1 MLKLASRLSRCVL
14 LRNQHAFVQG
24 YSSFNTT
31 ASWCDNSSDQDSNEV
46 QDLIFKVDEIETEA
60 KPVLAC
66 VSDLMKTSKVEYL
79 ESNLPIQLRMGVDFE
94 TNKDKIKKRFN
105 KFQIRHVI
113 DMDNGGRNARIIV
126 VCDPSETAAALEFG
140 ALLAGSSKMMLDFV
154 YEKPEVDY
162 CFCLEN
168 QFEVFRRNDTF
179 KTTLQKMA
187 VDIPVVLNEK
197 KGKFNEYVINDLDV
211 IQKFNKPLLCGS
223 KEDFGVV
230 VGDMSMSE
238 EKLIENIQIVT
249 DKLSK
254 LFGFAMTK
262 QGKSADKDRLFLKNA
277 RLQVAG
283 LEDFNIECAD
293 NKPELIF

>member
-31 ASWCDNSSDQDSNEV
+31 ASWCDNSSDEDSNEV
-46 QDLIFKVDEIETEA
+46 QDLIFKVIPDYINILCKFFQVDEIETEA

-66 VSDLMKTSKVEYL
+66 VNDLMKTSKVEYL

-140 ALLAGSSKMMLDFV
+140 ALLAGSSSELTHFPF
-154 YEKPEVDY
+154 YRLLS
-162 CFCLEN
+162 F
-168 QFEVFRRNDTF
+168 
-179 KTTLQKMA
+179 QK
-187 VDIPVVLNEK
+187 
-197 KGKFNEYVINDLDV
+197 
-211 IQKFNKPLLCGS
+211 
-223 KEDFGVV
+223 
-230 VGDMSMSE
+230 
-238 EKLIENIQIVT
+238 
-249 DKLSK
+249 
-254 LFGFAMTK
+254 
-262 QGKSADKDRLFLKNA
+262 
-277 RLQVAG
+277 
-283 LEDFNIECAD
+283 
-293 NKPELIF
+293 

>member
-1 MLKLASRLSRCVL
+1 MLKLASRLSRCVF
-14 LRNQHAFVQG
+14 LRNQHIFVQG
-24 YSSFNTT
+24 YSSNNAA
-31 ASWCDNSSDQDSNEV
+31 ASWCDNSNDLESNEV
-46 QDLIFKVDEIETEA
+46 QDLIFKVEQIETPA
-60 KPVLAC
+60 KPVLSA
-66 VSDLMKTSKVEYL
+66 VADLIKTSKVEFL
-79 ESNLPIQLRMGVDFE
+79 ETNHPIQLRMGIEFE

-113 DMDNGGRNARIIV
+113 DMDNGGRNAKIIV

-187 VDIPVVLNEK
+187 VEIPIVLNEK

-223 KEDFGVV
+223 KDDFGVV
-230 VGDMSMSE
+230 VGDLSMGE

-249 DKLSK
+249 DKLSN

-262 QGKSADKDRLFLKNA
+262 QGKSADKDKLFLKNA
-277 RLQVAG
+277 RLQVPG

-293 NKPELIF
+293 SKPELII